1 MGGES
6 RARIVG
12 SWPAIA
18 RVRAALCGAAWPGL
32 LVLAAPAGVPRAAL
46 ADASAR
52 GERVLAYVTDL
63 TAVHAA
69 ALFIAGVDGFATRLA
84 ELPHA
89 ATGVIDRRL
98 HLEPMSA
105 LAVLHLARSV
115 GDPAFDPLAAAAR
128 ACAAG
133 QPWPPFHDADDLAAA
148 AQHLRRRLYVH
159 RRSNGGF
166 SHFCHRRSSR
176 HTSDGWSSWESP
188 RTFHN

>member
-1 MGGES
+1 M
-6 RARIVG
+6 
-12 SWPAIA
+12 
-18 RVRAALCGAAWPGL
+18 
-32 LVLAAPAGVPRAAL
+32 VLAAPAGVPRAAL

-52 GERVLAYVTDL
+52 GERVLAYVTGL

-115 GDPAFDPLAAAAR
+115 RDPAFDPLAAATR

-133 QPWPPFHDADDLAAA
+133 S
-148 AQHLRRRLYVH
+148 YVH

-176 HTSDGWSSWESP
+176 HTAFINCKTRVRDESNGK
-188 RTFHN
+188 TTQDLVEHNLGCRRGGSVCFVGITVGM

>member
-1 MGGES
+1 MRGES

-12 SWPAIA
+12 PWPAIA
-18 RVRAALCGAAWPGL
+18 RVRAALSGAAWPGL
-32 LVLAAPAGVPRAAL
+32 MVLAAPAGVPRAAL

-84 ELPHA
+84 DLPHA
-89 ATGVIDRRL
+89 ATGVTDQRL

-115 GDPAFDPLAAAAR
+115 RDPAFDPLAAATR

-148 AQHLRRRLYVH
+148 AQHLRRRL
-159 RRSNGGF
+159 
-166 SHFCHRRSSR
+166 
-176 HTSDGWSSWESP
+176 
-188 RTFHN
+188 